1 MNDKV
6 PTRMIAVMS
15 VQYGQKFTSLIQNED
30 AENAFRQVWGNTLSA
45 IGIQTI
51 KQVLDQLPTEHPEW
65 PPTVGQFL
73 ALCKVG
79 KDPTMKPQLPKPAG
93 DPAVAEDAF
102 AQLRQMGAIK

>member
-1 MNDKV
+1 MNDKLI
-6 PTRMIAVMS
+6 TRLFGVMHS
-15 VQYGQKFTSLIQNED
+15 IYGHKWSSLIVD
-30 AENAFRQVWGNTLSA
+30 DDMLNAMASTWGNTLRDVDPL
-45 IGIQTI
+45 TI

-102 AQLRQMGAIK
+102 AQLRNSGVIK